1 MNDMRIMTVLKGNEK
16 YRKYQLLLSNYR
28 AAACHVGPQSVNNSL
43 QQTEKKCSAQSH
55 CRCCHRGTCFHDIM
69 RDGLTLKGSITIAVD
84 HKSCDI
90 FSNFRKK

>member
-43 QQTEKKCSAQSH
+43 QQTEKNAVHSLIL
-55 CRCCHRGTCFHDIM
+55 GTCFHDSM
-69 RDGLTLKGSITIAVD
+69 RDGLILKASITIAAD
-84 HKSCDI
+84 HNPCDI

>member
-43 QQTEKKCSAQSH
+43 QTTEKMQCTVALWVLSPRHMLS
-55 CRCCHRGTCFHDIM
+55 
-69 RDGLTLKGSITIAVD
+69 
-84 HKSCDI
+84 
-90 FSNFRKK
+90 